1 MKKIIS
7 LFVVFALCAVLSACG
22 ANPKCEYDAAVGA
35 LSESEE
41 VYSYVYSEGKGYNL
55 EGEALAEMI
64 SGEWVKSARPKNMEK
79 VVSFT
84 IGTQYE
90 ICIFEGGN
98 AIIYCGY
105 ASVLESDRKYYST
118 QLADELEDICQYVS
132 ENGEEVV
139 IEE

>member
-7 LFVVFALCAVLSACG
+7 LFIVLALCVALSACG
-22 ANPKCEYDAAVGA
+22 ANPKCEYDAAMEA
-35 LSESEE
+35 LSEAEE
-41 VYSYVYSEGKGYNL
+41 VYSYVYAEEKGYTL

-64 SGEWVKSARPKNMEK
+64 SGEWVKTARPDNMEK
-79 VVSFT
+79 IVSFT

-90 ICIFEGGN
+90 ICIFEGDS

-105 ASVLESDRKYYST
+105 AGVFQSDRQYYSCKT
-118 QLADELEDICQYVS
+118 AVDVEDICKYVA
-132 ENGEEVV
+132 ENGDEVV